1 MSNNYKI
8 YDLTV
13 STVTPLH
20 IGTGTDLLH
29 EYDYAIHGG
38 KTWRLNE
45 AELLDAVYTD
55 DPKLAD
61 QLARTAPA
69 ELLEKKDF
77 REDSKFFRYVIQ
89 GTPRSSR
96 KGAQLQ
102 EEIKT
107 VDDHPYLPGSSLKG
121 ALRTAIAWYAWDKKN
136 LKAEVSN
143 LRRYAKFAAQN
154 YEKDIF
160 GKNPNYDFMRAL
172 HIADSA
178 EVEKDRLMVL
188 NIRALNQSG
197 ELQAPIEAE
206 AIRPDTIFK
215 MSLKIDTAL
224 YSDWAKQKRF
234 HLGGRNFL
242 EALPQVLHAHSR
254 QQIESELAWY
264 KKNESATRLASFYT
278 QLENLTKKPS
288 STQFLLQLGAGT
300 GWSDKTFGSH
310 LKKSDRFM
318 NTILKSRRDGGYGV
332 ARKRPPRNVQEFPLS
347 RRVAVAF
354 RRRDDGMMME
364 NPAYPLGWVL
374 VEMKERENRN
384 Q

>member
-1 MSNNYKI
+1 MPDYKI
-8 YDLTV
+8 YDLKV

-20 IGTGTDLLH
+20 IGSGTDLLH

-45 AELLDAVYTD
+45 STLLDAVYAD
-55 DPKLAD
+55 DPAIAD
-61 QLARTAPA
+61 QLAGTAPA
-69 ELLEKKDF
+69 DLLEPKDF
-77 REDSKFFRYVIQ
+77 IEASKFFRYIIQ
-89 GTPRSSR
+89 GTPRSER

-102 EEIKT
+102 EQLKT
-107 VDDHPYLPGSSLKG
+107 VNDEPYLPGSSLKG
-121 ALRTAIAWYAWDKKN
+121 ALRTAIGWYAWKELGLEPRADK
-136 LKAEVSN
+136 LH
-143 LRRYAKFAAQN
+143 RYGKFAAQN

-160 GKNPNYDFMRAL
+160 GRNPNNDFMRAL
-172 HIADSA
+172 HVADSKA
-178 EVEKDRLMVL
+178 VKKGSLMVL

-206 AIRPDTIFK
+206 SIRPDTLFE
-215 MSLKIDTAL
+215 MRLKLDTAL
-224 YSDWAKQKRF
+224 YSDWAKKKGLR
-234 HLGGRNFL
+234 LKGKSWL
-242 EALPQVLHAHSR
+242 EALPQIMHTHTR
-254 QQIESELAWY
+254 QLIESELARY
-264 KKNESATRLASFYT
+264 KEGDVAARLTSFYT
-278 QLENLTKKPS
+278 QLENLTQKPS

-332 ARKRPPRNVQEFPLS
+332 ARKKPPRNIQEFPLS

-354 RRRDDGMMME
+354 RRRDDGRMIE

-374 VEMKERENRN
+374 VEMTER
-384 Q
+384 